1 MPRYHLH
8 VHNSFGTV
16 LDEEGQDLTSL
27 ADAERVAIAGVRA
40 ILADEVTS
48 KGSLDLRGHVE
59 IAAEDGN
66 RLSTVKFCD
75 AVDLRL
81 ARDA

>member
-8 VHNSFGTV
+8 VHNGFGTV
-16 LDEEGQDLTSL
+16 LDEEGQDFGSL
-27 ADAERVAIAGVRA
+27 AEAERVAIASVRA

-48 KGSLDLRGHVE
+48 KGLLDLRGHVDIE
-59 IAAEDGN
+59 AADGLK
-66 RLSTVKFCD
+66 LSTVKFCD

-81 ARDA
+81 GRDA

>member
-16 LDEEGQDLTSL
+16 VDEEGQNLASL
-27 ADAERVAIAGVRA
+27 AEAERVAVAGVRA
-40 ILADEVTS
+40 ILADEVTR

-66 RLSTVKFCD
+66 KLSTIKFCD
-75 AVDLRL
+75 AVDLHL
-81 ARDA
+81 TKGD